1 MEVQDLPPLTRPI
14 PEIPEMEAVA
24 SQTDETLDFP
34 LLGTSTACGAG
45 PGVSRA
51 AVGLEDVHGVVSDEV
66 HAARRPDH
74 TESFLSA
81 DVKKDGTILKEACY
95 KPMPSANPNPN
106 PNPMGGMQSRQEGR
120 IPSCTWAN
128 RPGIPEAGAS

>member
-1 MEVQDLPPLTRPI
+1 
-14 PEIPEMEAVA
+14 MEAVA

-51 AVGLEDVHGVVSDEV
+51 AVGLEDVHGVVSDEVHAARSPDHTSDEV